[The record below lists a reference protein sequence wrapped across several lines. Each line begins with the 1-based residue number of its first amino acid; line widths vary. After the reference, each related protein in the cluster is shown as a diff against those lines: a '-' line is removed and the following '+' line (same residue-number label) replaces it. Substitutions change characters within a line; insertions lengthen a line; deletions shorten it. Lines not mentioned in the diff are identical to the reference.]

1 VSNLVD
7 RHGNQFLLRGD
18 REVTLLLLLS
28 VLLAAQRPARVPE
41 PLILD
46 MNGDG
51 LSLTTVRDGV
61 RFDLDADGKA
71 EQTAWTAPGADEAFL
86 VIDENKNGRI
96 DNGRELLGG
105 GTSGPPGFVALRAYD
120 EFDAARERL
129 TPDFGLTP
137 RDPLFKTLLLWTDTN
152 HNGVAEEDE
161 LESLGHAGIH
171 LIALGYKGIDEA
183 DTRGNVTTL
192 QARVLRDNGK
202 GAQIAR
208 TLNAVRF
215 GK

>member
-1 VSNLVD
+1 M
-7 RHGNQFLLRGD
+7 R
-18 REVTLLLLLS
+18 TLLLLA
-28 VLLAAQRPARVPE
+28 LLFAQRPARLPE

-51 LSLTTVRDGV
+51 LSLTTLQDGV
-61 RFDLDADGKA
+61 KFDLDGDGKA
-71 EQTAWTAPGADEAFL
+71 EQTAWTAAGSDDAFL

-96 DNGRELLGG
+96 DNGKELLGG
-105 GTSGPPGFVALRAYD
+105 GTTGPPGFVALRAYD
-120 EFDAARERL
+120 EFDAERENRA
-129 TPDFGLTP
+129 PDFGLTP

-161 LESLGHAGIH
+161 LESLGHAGIS
-171 LIALGYKGIDEA
+171 LIALGYKGIDEP
-183 DTRGNVTTL
+183 DVRGNVITL

-202 GAQIAR
+202 DAQTGR